1 MTAAME
7 NYVVL
12 VVEPLTSLVEDQ
24 IKEASYP
31 GRFVGGAGYEAKI
44 KRATA
49 MNLLYTCIY
58 IYISNY
64 GKRAAVTTLCN

>member
-7 NYVVL
+7 NSVVL

-31 GRFVGGAGYEAKI
+31 GRFVGGAGYGAKI

-49 MNLLYTCIY
+49 MNLRPTSTCTCTCSKLQKLKY
-58 IYISNY
+58 FS
-64 GKRAAVTTLCN
+64 KP